1 MAHGEGAG
9 VGSGLAARIH
19 RFLDSRG
26 VASYRGESNSEREGV
41 NLPTLLNR
49 TSMAEKTCQVH
60 TNPKAEL
67 VL

>member
-9 VGSGLAARIH
+9 GGSGLAARIH

-26 VASYRGESNSEREGV
+26 AASYRGESNSEREGV
-41 NLPTLLNR
+41 NLPTLLK
-49 TSMAEKTCQVH
+49 SMADKTCQVH